1 MDIKSGSGYPQGA
14 LSNFAPR
21 RFVFD
26 GIECNSIEGVL
37 QSFKFK
43 DIEIQKYVC
52 TLVGR

>member
-37 QSFKFK
+37 QSF
-43 DIEIQKYVC
+43 
-52 TLVGR
+52 